1 MGNGDAAA
9 ERDCVR
15 RDPAGALDLLGRSRT
30 DHSSRAAHGL
40 DLYLAR
46 QQRAR
51 QDAAHFA
58 FSSGIAAFANGTVAP
73 HTKMDRAVGLPV
85 WRATTPSTTN
95 CDAQEDG
102 KGKRIKW
109 LVLQKL
115 ASPRCW
121 ALFGLGAMSALS
133 PLSDAFRY
141 RRGRKYLSP
150 AYDDAPRLREPPS
163 GNDFAAAVAEK
174 LTEANSELWNASIL
188 WELVYNQGS
197 DLRAN

>member
-1 MGNGDAAA
+1 MGNGDAAT
-9 ERDCVR
+9 EQDCVR
-15 RDPAGALDLLGRSRT
+15 RDPGWRAGPIGLISNRSLFAR
-30 DHSSRAAHGL
+30 RARL

-102 KGKRIKW
+102 KGKRIRW
-109 LVLQKL
+109 LVLQEL
-115 ASPRCW
+115 ASP
-121 ALFGLGAMSALS
+121 
-133 PLSDAFRY
+133 
-141 RRGRKYLSP
+141 
-150 AYDDAPRLREPPS
+150 
-163 GNDFAAAVAEK
+163 AV
-174 LTEANSELWNASIL
+174 
-188 WELVYNQGS
+188 GHFS
-197 DLRAN
+197 DLARCPR